1 MVPVGTNQSKGIG
14 QNQEP
19 STPLSYA
26 SSSSWGLFFY
36 QCATEGFHSRMSPLY
51 TFIFMNG
58 KGVLCGS
65 SEYMIE

>member
-26 SSSSWGLFFY
+26 SSSSWGLFFINVR
-36 QCATEGFHSRMSPLY
+36 QKAFTQE
-51 TFIFMNG
+51 
-58 KGVLCGS
+58 
-65 SEYMIE
+65 